1 MNRLATA
8 HNEKGSFAR
17 GFFPKRLSGLGLGL
31 GLLVALP
38 VLAAEEAAAD
48 HGTDWLDLAIKFL
61 NFAILMGIIFYYAR
75 KPVAGF
81 FIGAAR
87 EVKTTLVGA
96 REAAA
101 QAAAER
107 KTQQEKIENFQAELE
122 RMVAGARADAGKE
135 LEQLSGEA
143 QAQGEQIKAQTHLQ
157 VEQEMRKARV
167 VLRTQLADE
176 TVRLAEELIRR
187 QVDETKQRELVGDYI
202 EQMGSGR

>member
-1 MNRLATA
+1 MNRSAVA
-8 HNEKGSFAR
+8 RGAR
-17 GFFPKRLSGLGLGL
+17 GFIPKRLSGLVLGLGL

-38 VLAAEEAAAD
+38 ALAAEEAAAD
-48 HGTDWLDLAIKFL
+48 HGFPWFDIAIKFL
-61 NFAILMGIIFYYAR
+61 NFAILMGIILYYAR

-87 EVKTTLVGA
+87 EIKRTLDGA

-107 KTQQEKIENFQAELE
+107 KAQQEKIENLQAELE

-135 LEQLSGEA
+135 LEQLSAEA
-143 QAQGEQIKAQTHLQ
+143 QAQGERIKAQTHLQ

-167 VLRTQLADE
+167 ELRTQLADE

-187 QVDETKQRELVGDYI
+187 QMDETKQRDLVGDYI
-202 EQMGSGR
+202 EQMGDGR